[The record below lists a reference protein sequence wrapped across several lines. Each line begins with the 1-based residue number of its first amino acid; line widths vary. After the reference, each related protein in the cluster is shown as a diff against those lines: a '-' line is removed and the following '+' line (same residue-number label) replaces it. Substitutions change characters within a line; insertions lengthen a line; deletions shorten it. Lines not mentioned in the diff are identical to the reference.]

1 VLSARTILDREG
13 LTIADVACS
22 HRAGTG
28 EPEQYTG
35 THALVFVRRGCF
47 VRDAEGRRAVLDPS
61 VAYGLNP
68 GDEQRYDHP
77 QGSGDDC
84 TVLGVDE
91 QLLGQLTGVGDG
103 VPAGPFPTPPH
114 IDLEHRLLLSGA
126 QAGRDGHELVERAI
140 TLLSTGLEAQAP
152 AVSDSQRRGGERR
165 RHMLVAQAR
174 EALAADPG
182 RSLSELARELAVSPY
197 HLSRSFRIVTGHTVA
212 RHRMRL
218 RVRVALERLAGGE
231 RDLAR
236 LAADTGFGDQSHLS
250 RVIRGETGRTPGVLR
265 SELSQ
270 GAYRPPCLT

>member
-1 VLSARTILDREG
+1 VLSANTILDREG
-13 LTIADVACS
+13 LTIADVACR

-47 VRDAEGRRAVLDPS
+47 VRDADGRRAFLDPS

-84 TVLGVDE
+84 TLLGVDE
-91 QLLGQLTGVGDG
+91 QPLGQLTGVGDRL
-103 VPAGPFPTPPH
+103 PAGPFPTPPQ
-114 IDLEHRLLLSGA
+114 IDLEHRLLLTGA
-126 QAGRDGHELVERAI
+126 QAGRDEHELLERAI
-140 TLLSTGLEAQAP
+140 TLLSTSLDAQTTG
-152 AVSDSQRRGGERR
+152 VLDSQRRGAERR
-165 RHMLVAQAR
+165 RHLLVAQAR
-174 EALAADPG
+174 EALAADPS
-182 RSLSELARELAVSPY
+182 RSLSGLARELAVSPY

-218 RVRVALERLAGGE
+218 RVRVALEALAGGE

-236 LAADTGFGDQSHLS
+236 LAADTGFSDQSYLS
-250 RVIRGETGRTPGVLR
+250 RVIRAETGRTPGGLR
-265 SELSQ
+265 SAL
-270 GAYRPPCLT
+270 G